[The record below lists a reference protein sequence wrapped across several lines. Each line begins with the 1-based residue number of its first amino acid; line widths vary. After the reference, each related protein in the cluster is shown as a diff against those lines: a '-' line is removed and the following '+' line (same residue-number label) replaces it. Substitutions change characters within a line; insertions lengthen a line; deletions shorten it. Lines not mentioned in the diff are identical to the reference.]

1 MGPDSEPLFLTRE
14 LQWQERGW
22 GRAGQ
27 VGEAWTAGAAGS
39 SWEPA
44 SGPLLPARV
53 HLMGGCSARGGR
65 ASLELGASGQMT
77 SGPGPSRLSPWSQG
91 SRHCAVGLT
100 LALSSP
106 GSGWPAGAGALS
118 QRSGGLSVLKQQ
130 FCESVQGVLLLKW
143 KKSLST
149 SLFSLPLSLSH
160 IHTKG
165 WNYHFPP
172 IVIPAFTQHPS
183 LVHLFPSAWTASHE
197 PVTSCCQTTPGRD
210 LCTFSVLL
218 PVPEVPFPF

>member
-1 MGPDSEPLFLTRE
+1 MDGRRCWQQLGTCFGPSPPSPCASDGRMLCSGGTCLP
-14 LQWQERGW
+14 
-22 GRAGQ
+22 RAGGFWADD
-27 VGEAWTAGAAGS
+27 VRAG
-39 SWEPA
+39 
-44 SGPLLPARV
+44 
-53 HLMGGCSARGGR
+53 
-65 ASLELGASGQMT
+65 
-77 SGPGPSRLSPWSQG
+77 SRLSPWSQG

-100 LALSSP
+100 CALSSP

-183 LVHLFPSAWTASHE
+183 LVHLFPSAWTPSHE

-210 LCTFSVLL
+210 LCTFSVLFS
-218 PVPEVPFPF
+218 VPEVPFPF